1 MAINPYRYPIHLL
14 TASLRSEVR
23 PHKSRAQAAQVAGE
37 CGEYDHQQNM
47 MDLACTDMG
56 VQ

>member
-23 PHKSRAQAAQVAGE
+23 AHKSRAQVAGE
-37 CGEYDHQQNM
+37 CGKYDHQQNM